1 MIRKIVDIINRHQKF
16 LITAHVKLDGDAVG
30 SELAFYLL
38 LRGLGKDATIYN
50 QDKTPDNYRFLPGSD
65 IIRNTLPP
73 PDSFEVAFILD
84 CSELDRVGDEALRIG
99 AVKTLVNIDHHVS
112 NGGFC
117 EVRLIDPAASSTGE
131 LVFRLLTAMKTT
143 ITREMA
149 TNLYAAI
156 ITDTGGFH
164 YGNTGKDTF
173 IAAGHL
179 VESGA
184 DPQWISENIYES
196 FPMAKIRLLAK
207 AMQTLSFDCRD
218 RVGSLVIFL
227 KDFEE
232 AGALWE
238 HSEGLVDLP
247 RSIEGVEISILYTE
261 LPDRNFK
268 ISLRS
273 KGVTNVERVA
283 RVFGGGGHV
292 NASGCRIEGNIDTV
306 KKRLLEVICAS
317 AWK

>member
-1 MIRKIVDIINRHQKF
+1 M
-16 LITAHVKLDGDAVG
+16 
-30 SELAFYLL
+30 
-38 LRGLGKDATIYN
+38 
-50 QDKTPDNYRFLPGSD
+50 
-65 IIRNTLPP
+65 
-73 PDSFEVAFILD
+73 
-84 CSELDRVGDEALRIG
+84 
-99 AVKTLVNIDHHVS
+99 
-112 NGGFC
+112 
-117 EVRLIDPAASSTGE
+117 IDPEASSTGE
-131 LVFRLLTAMKTT
+131 LIFRLLTTMKTI
-143 ITREMA
+143 ITKEMA
-149 TNLYAAI
+149 TNLYTAI

-164 YGNTGKDTF
+164 YGNTGKGTF

-184 DPQWISENIYES
+184 DPQWISENVYES

-207 AMQTLSFDCRD
+207 VMQTLSFDCQD
-218 RVGSLVIFL
+218 RVGSLVVFL

-232 AGALWE
+232 TGALWE

-283 RVFGGGGHV
+283 RLFGGGGHV
-292 NASGCRIEGNIDTV
+292 NAAGCRIEGNIGTV
-306 KKRLLEVICAS
+306 KKRLLEVICTS

>member
-1 MIRKIVDIINRHQKF
+1 MIQKIVDIINRHQKF

-38 LRGLGKDATIYN
+38 LKGLGKDATIYN

-65 IIRNTLPP
+65 IIRNILSP

-84 CSELDRVGDEALRIG
+84 CSELDRVGDESARIG

-117 EVRLIDPAASSTGE
+117 EVRLIDPTASSTGE
-131 LVFRLLTAMKTT
+131 LIFRLLTAMKTT
-143 ITREMA
+143 ITAEMA
-149 TNLYAAI
+149 TNLYTAI
-156 ITDTGGFH
+156 LTDTGGFH

-196 FPMAKIRLLAK
+196 FPMGKIRLLAK
-207 AMQTLSFDCRD
+207 AMQTLSFDCQD
-218 RVGSLVIFL
+218 RVGSLVVFL
-227 KDFEE
+227 RDFEE
-232 AGALWE
+232 TGALWE

-306 KKRLLEVICAS
+306 KKRLLEVICTS

>member
-1 MIRKIVDIINRHQKF
+1 MIQKIVDIINRHQKF
-16 LITAHVKLDGDAVG
+16 LVTAHVKLDGDALG
-30 SELAFYLL
+30 SELAVYSLL
-38 LRGLGKDATIYN
+38 KGLGKDVDIYN
-50 QDKTPDNYRFLPGSD
+50 QDKTPDNFRFLPGSD
-65 IIRNTLPP
+65 VIRNTLPP
-73 PDSFEVAFILD
+73 PESFEVAFILD
-84 CSELDRVGDEALRIG
+84 CSELDRIGDEASRIG

-131 LVFRLLTAMKTT
+131 LVFRLLRSMKTT
-143 ITREMA
+143 ITAEMA
-149 TNLYAAI
+149 TNLYTAI

-184 DPQWISENIYES
+184 NPQWISENVYES
-196 FPMAKIRLLAK
+196 FPMSKIILLAK
-207 AMQTLSFDCRD
+207 VMQTLSFDCRD

-232 AGALWE
+232 TGALWE
-238 HSEGLVDLP
+238 HSEGFVDLP
-247 RSIEGVEISILYTE
+247 RSIEGVDISILYTE

-268 ISLRS
+268 VSLRS

-283 RVFGGGGHV
+283 KAFGGGGHV
-292 NASGCRIEGNIDTV
+292 NAAGCRIEGDIDTV
-306 KKRLLEVICAS
+306 KRRLLEAICIS

>member
-1 MIRKIVDIINRHQKF
+1 MIQKIVDIINRHKKF

-30 SELAFYLL
+30 SELAMYFLL
-38 LRGLGKDATIYN
+38 KGLGKDVAIYN
-50 QDKTPDNYRFLPGSD
+50 QDKTPDNFRFLPGSD
-65 IIRNTLPP
+65 IILHTLPP
-73 PDSFEVAFILD
+73 PESFEVAFILD
-84 CSELDRVGDEALRIG
+84 CSELDRVGDEADRIG
-99 AVKTLVNIDHHVS
+99 AVRTLVNIDHHVS

-149 TNLYAAI
+149 TNLYTAI
-156 ITDTGGFH
+156 ITDTGDFH

-207 AMQTLSFDCRD
+207 VLQTLSFDCQD

-232 AGALWE
+232 TGALWE

-247 RSIEGVEISILYTE
+247 RSIEGVDISILYTE
-261 LPDRNFK
+261 LPDGNFK

-273 KGVTNVERVA
+273 KGTTNVERVA
-283 RVFGGGGHV
+283 KAFGGGGHV
-292 NASGCRIEGNIDTV
+292 NAAGCRIEGDIDTV
-306 KKRLLEVICAS
+306 KRRLLEAICIS

>member
-1 MIRKIVDIINRHQKF
+1 MIQKIVDIINRHQKF

-38 LRGLGKDATIYN
+38 LKGLGKDATIYN

-65 IIRNTLPP
+65 IIRNILSP

-84 CSELDRVGDEALRIG
+84 CSELDRVGDEAARIG
-99 AVKTLVNIDHHVS
+99 TVKKLVNIDHHVS

-117 EVRLIDPAASSTGE
+117 EVRLIDPTASSTGE
-131 LVFRLLTAMKTT
+131 LIFRLLTAMKTT
-143 ITREMA
+143 ITAEMA
-149 TNLYAAI
+149 TNLYTAI
-156 ITDTGGFH
+156 LTDTGGFH

-196 FPMAKIRLLAK
+196 FPMSKIRLLAK
-207 AMQTLSFDCRD
+207 AMQTLSFDCQD
-218 RVGSLVIFL
+218 RVGSLVVFL

-232 AGALWE
+232 TGALWE

-306 KKRLLEVICAS
+306 KKRLLEVICTS